1 MFYPQCEPNFKRLY
15 IPRLSQKVCF
25 ICTLFKTLNKVSS
38 VATFLL
44 NFNSPLGERPYN
56 SKICILKAIITD
68 DCWIFLNITVSVPSI
83 RSALTESIVWINSDI
98 IDMKF
103 DGLCRLLSIPW
114 YDPFLP
120 GTGYCFLEQNM
131 VICWILSWS
140 LFVFICSHSFTR
152 KFWLTYYIRLC

>member
-83 RSALTESIVWINSDI
+83 RSSLTESIVWINSDI
-98 IDMKF
+98 IDMNVCA
-103 DGLCRLLSIPW
+103 DRCRSL
-114 YDPFLP
+114 
-120 GTGYCFLEQNM
+120 GM
-131 VICWILSWS
+131 ILFYLGWDIVSWNKIWW
-140 LFVFICSHSFTR
+140 FVE
-152 KFWLTYYIRLC
+152 Y